1 MKNERQKAVLNI
13 ISGNYVDTQEE
24 LTRLLKEAGY
34 NVTQATVSRDIK
46 ELHLVKIQG
55 HDGRSRYVHR
65 QPNSPMNNYRM
76 MLKSSIISV
85 NFAMNDV
92 VVKCYSGTAPAAAA
106 AIDSM
111 DISEIMGTV
120 SGDDTILIIASSE
133 KDAEKLSHFFR
144 DFIDK

>member
-1 MKNERQKAVLNI
+1 MKGERQRAILNI
-13 ISGNYVDTQEE
+13 ISENYVDTQEE

-46 ELHLVKIQG
+46 ERHLIKAQG

-65 QPNSPMNNYRM
+65 QPNSPMNNYKTI
-76 MLKSSIISV
+76 LKSSIVSV

-92 VVKCYSGTAPAAAA
+92 VVKCYSGTAPASAA
-106 AIDSM
+106 AIDAM
-111 DISEIMGTV
+111 DISEIIGTV

-133 KDAEKLSHFFR
+133 KNAEKISHILK

>member
-1 MKNERQKAVLNI
+1 MKSERQRAILNI
-13 ISGNYVDTQEE
+13 ISENHVDTQEE

-46 ELHLVKIQG
+46 ELNLIKAQG

-65 QPNSPMNNYRM
+65 QPNSPMNNYKTI
-76 MLKSSIISV
+76 LKSSIVSV

-92 VVKCYSGTAPAAAA
+92 VVKCYSGTAPASAA
-106 AIDSM
+106 AIDAM
-111 DISEIMGTV
+111 DISEIIGTV

-133 KDAEKLSHFFR
+133 KNAEKISHILNE
-144 DFIDK
+144 FIGK